1 MVSQQPAFSPLPS
14 FRRIHVIANPAAG
27 QDRPFLNVLNKA
39 FQDAHIDWDIFVTK
53 AAGDAERLAR
63 EAVEAGADVVAAY
76 GGDGT
81 VGEVANGLRA
91 SHVPLAILP
100 GGTANVMSV
109 ELGIPGDL
117 AGAVSLICGGGAVRA
132 VDMGRIDDRYFMLRN
147 TIGFTAEMTRN
158 TDREAKN
165 RLGSLA
171 YLISYLR
178 EIPNIQPVKFH
189 LTIDGVR
196 IDIEGAGCI
205 VANSVNL
212 GVPGMVLAKAVDVSD
227 GLLDVLV
234 VQQANIG
241 ALLELAANAVGLSE
255 SLNHN
260 HWQGRD
266 IRVES
271 EPSQTVECD
280 GEIVN
285 PTPLHAQVVPDA
297 ITVVVPKL
305 PENET
310 T

>member
-1 MVSQQPAFSPLPS
+1 MASQQPTFSPLPS
-14 FRRIHVIANPAAG
+14 FKRIHVIANPAAG

-39 FQDAHIDWDIFVTK
+39 FQDAQIDWDIFVTK

-63 EAVEAGADVVAAY
+63 DAVEAGADVVAAY

-81 VGEVANGLRA
+81 VAEVANGLRG
-91 SHVPLAILP
+91 SGVPLAILP

-117 AGAVSLICGGGAVRA
+117 PGAVSLICGGGAVRA

-147 TIGFTAEMTRN
+147 TIGFTAEMTKN

-189 LTIDGVR
+189 LTVDGEK

-212 GVPGMVLAKAVDVSD
+212 GVSGMVLAKAVDVSD

-255 SLNHN
+255 SLDRN

-266 IRVES
+266 ITVES

-280 GEIVN
+280 GEIIN
-285 PTPLHAQVVPDA
+285 PTPLRAQVVPDA
-297 ITVVVPKL
+297 ITVVVPKP
-305 PENET
+305 PEAGT

>member
-1 MVSQQPAFSPLPS
+1 MASQQPTFSPLPS
-14 FRRIHVIANPAAG
+14 FKRIHVIANPAAG

-63 EAVEAGADVVAAY
+63 EAVESGADVVAAY

-81 VGEVANGLRA
+81 VAEVANGLRG
-91 SHVPLAILP
+91 SPVPLAILP

-117 AGAVSLICGGGAVRA
+117 PGAVSLICGGGRVRA
-132 VDMGRIDDRYFMLRN
+132 VDMGRTDDRYFMLRN
-147 TIGFTAEMTRN
+147 TIGFTAEMTKN

-189 LTIDGVR
+189 LTIDGES

-212 GVPGMVLAKAVDVSD
+212 GVTGMVLAKAVDVSD

-234 VQQANIG
+234 VQQSNIG

-255 SLNHN
+255 SLDRN

-266 IRVES
+266 IRVEA
-271 EPSQTVECD
+271 EPAQTVECD
-280 GEIVN
+280 GEIVD
-285 PTPLHAQVVPDA
+285 PTPLHVQVVPDA
-297 ITVVVPKL
+297 INVVVPKP
-305 PENET
+305 PENGT